1 MNNSPENDIWRGK
14 IETVLCAANR
24 RSVLRPGRFLA
35 RNLVE
40 LFIKERYARNSGSHC
55 VIIMVLGN
63 FEINRLMVLG
73 NILMYLKA
81 FLG

>member
-1 MNNSPENDIWRGK
+1 MNNSPENDISRGK

-40 LFIKERYARNSGSHC
+40 LFIKERYARNSGSQC
-55 VIIMVLGN
+55 VINHKFSRYTLSFFF
-63 FEINRLMVLG
+63 FECINQFS
-73 NILMYLKA
+73 IA
-81 FLG
+81 